1 MSNRQQK
8 PLTYTV
14 LIQFWLLSNTFFS
27 LNALTCFFSSH
38 IKLQKKMYI
47 MNIFVYVIKLELESL
62 YYKLYAQDDKGV
74 LSHC

>member
-14 LIQFWLLSNTFFS
+14 LIQFWLISNTFFS
-27 LNALTCFFSSH
+27 LNTLTCFFSSH
-38 IKLQKKMYI
+38 IKLQRKMYI
-47 MNIFVYVIKLELESL
+47 MNIFVIKLELESL

-74 LSHC
+74 LGHC

>member
-14 LIQFWLLSNTFFS
+14 LIQFWLLSNTFFC
-27 LNALTCFFSSH
+27 LNTLTWFFPH
-38 IKLQKKMYI
+38 ILSYI

-74 LSHC
+74 LGHC

>member
-47 MNIFVYVIKLELESL
+47 MNIFVIKLELESL
-62 YYKLYAQDDKGV
+62 YYKLYAQDKGI
-74 LSHC
+74 LGHC

>member
-8 PLTYTV
+8 HLTYTV
-14 LIQFWLLSNTFFS
+14 LIQFWLLSNTFFC
-27 LNALTCFFSSH
+27 LNTLTWFFLH
-38 IKLQKKMYI
+38 ILSYI

-74 LSHC
+74 LGHC

>member
-27 LNALTCFFSSH
+27 LNALTCFSSSH

-74 LSHC
+74 LGHC